1 MDRRRNRAVAV
12 AAVADDAPAM
22 VIVQPMHML
31 NHSLTAM
38 WSNVINGDY
47 LIDSVDVNDIDDVAV
62 VVAVADA
69 VAAADDEQ

>member
-1 MDRRRNRAVAV
+1 MDRRLHRNRAVAAV
-12 AAVADDAPAM
+12 VADDAPAM
-22 VIVQPMHML
+22 VIVQPMHKL

-38 WSNVINGDY
+38 WLNAVNGDY

-69 VAAADDEQ
+69 EQ